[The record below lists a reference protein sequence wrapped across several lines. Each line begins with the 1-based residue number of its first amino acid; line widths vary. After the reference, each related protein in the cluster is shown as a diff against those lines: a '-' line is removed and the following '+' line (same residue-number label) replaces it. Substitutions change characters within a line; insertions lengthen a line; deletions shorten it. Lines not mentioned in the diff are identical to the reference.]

1 MTTESKATGPVPLPQ
16 QESDFYWEKLKAHE
30 LWLRKCNE
38 TGKAYFYPRDISPFT
53 FSRDTSWIQSSG
65 KGTLFTY
72 AICYTPI
79 PRYTG
84 PVPFIIA
91 MVELEEG
98 PLIPTNI
105 VEVEPDPSN
114 LTIGMPEEV
123 TYEDITDNIN
133 ITVFDTIYARA
144 LTQFG
149 QAVSNVAV
157 QFTKNTDGFGYI
169 SEASVL
175 TDDTGQASSPSS

>member
-1 MTTESKATGPVPLPQ
+1 MTTENKATGPVPVPQ

-105 VEVEPDPSN
+105 VGVEPDPSN
-114 LTIGMPEEV
+114 LTIGMPVEV
-123 TYEDITDNIN
+123 TYEDNT
-133 ITVFDTIYARA
+133 DTIT
-144 LTQFG
+144 LPKFKP
-149 QAVSNVAV
+149 V
-157 QFTKNTDGFGYI
+157 
-169 SEASVL
+169 
-175 TDDTGQASSPSS
+175 